1 MGDRDLKKLVIFYS
15 FEGNTKFI
23 AESISEIVGADLL
36 ELKPKK
42 DVESKGFMKY
52 LWGGRQVIMGKKPE
66 LVPVDKN
73 TRDYDLLF
81 IGTPIWASRYVPA
94 INTFLDTVQIN
105 GKKIAFFCCHAGGGN
120 GKAFK
125 MLKEQLKGNEVLG
138 EIEFKEPLKKGK
150 EEAKQRLKEWTEE
163 IMGD

>member
-1 MGDRDLKKLVIFYS
+1 MEDRDLKKLVIFYS

-23 AESISEIVGADLL
+23 AEGISEIIGADLL

-52 LWGGRQVIMGKKPE
+52 FWGGKQVITGKKPE
-66 LVPVDKN
+66 LLPIDKKPE
-73 TRDYDLLF
+73 DYDLIL
-81 IGTPIWASRYVPA
+81 IGTPIWASRYTPA
-94 INTFLDTVQIN
+94 INTFLDTAQIN

-138 EIEFKEPLKKGK
+138 EIEFKDPLKKGK
-150 EEAKQRLKEWTEE
+150 EEAKEQLKEWIER
-163 IMGD
+163 IL